1 MQLNERQMMKQES
14 PFSLDNKDLYQ
25 HWRDAK
31 MSDYPPILEDLIVEV
46 NDPRQLTEAEYQKL
60 LSICQQTN
68 MVIYAAKT
76 ADDPD
81 PEIALAMGRAFQ
93 VFELD
98 HNWLADETGL
108 TSLTV
113 VEGGNR
119 QNYIPYSN
127 RAINWHTDGYYN
139 TSDKQI
145 HALNL
150 HCVMPAPEGGE
161 NRLMDHEV
169 AYIKLREEN
178 PEYIKALM
186 AGDVMTIPPRMGQDG
201 AVARK
206 EETGPVFSIVP
217 ETGDLHMRYTIRTR
231 NVIWKNDPLTLEA
244 LKKLESILEN
254 DSDYSYRGKLQS
266 GMGLISNNV
275 LHDRSAFEDS
285 DEQKRLIYR
294 ARYYGRLAGTS
305 VQQVYGS

>member
-1 MQLNERQMMKQES
+1 MIES
-14 PFSLDNKDLYQ
+14 PFNPDSADLYQ
-25 HWRDAK
+25 RWRDTK
-31 MSDYPPILEDLIVEV
+31 MADYPVSLDELIIEV
-46 NDPRQLTEAEYQKL
+46 NEPRQLTEAEHKKL
-60 LSICQQTN
+60 LGLCQQTN
-68 MVIYAAKT
+68 MVIYAANT
-76 ADDPD
+76 GDDPD
-81 PEIALAMGRAFQ
+81 PEIALAMGRAFG
-93 VFELD
+93 VYELD

-113 VEGGNR
+113 VEEGNR

-139 TSDKQI
+139 TPDKQI

-169 AYIKLREEN
+169 AYILLRDDN
-178 PEYIKALM
+178 PDYIRALM
-186 AGDVMTIPPRMGQDG
+186 ADDVMTIPPRMGQDG
-201 AVARK
+201 TIARK
-206 EETGPVFSIVP
+206 EETGPVFSVNP
-217 ETGDLHMRYTIRTR
+217 HSGDLHMRYTIRTR
-231 NVIWKNDPLTLEA
+231 NVVWKNDPLTREA
-244 LKKLESILEN
+244 LQKLESLLETEG
-254 DSDYSYRGKLQS
+254 DYRYQGKLQS

-305 VQQVYGS
+305 IQEVYGSGHLW

>member
-201 AVARK
+201 TVARK

>member
-1 MQLNERQMMKQES
+1 MNLNKQITNHHS
-14 PFSLDNKDLYQ
+14 PFHLDNNELYQ
-25 HWRDAK
+25 RWRDQK
-31 MSDYPPILEDLIVEV
+31 MSHYPKLLEELVVEV
-46 NDPRQLTEAEYQKL
+46 DDPRQLTQIEYQKL
-60 LSICQQTN
+60 LRLCQKTN
-68 MVIYAAKT
+68 MAVYAANT
-76 ADDPD
+76 GDDPD
-81 PEIALAMGRAFQ
+81 HEIALAMGRAFK

-98 HNWLADETGL
+98 HNWLADENGL

-113 VEGGNR
+113 VEEGNR

-139 TSDKQI
+139 AADKQI

-169 AYIKLREEN
+169 AYIQLRDEN
-178 PEYIKALM
+178 PEYIRALM
-186 AGDVMTIPPRMGQDG
+186 ANDVMTIPPRIGKDG
-201 AVARK
+201 VIARK
-206 EETGPVFSIVP
+206 EESGPVFSVNP
-217 ETGDLHMRYTIRTR
+217 DTGDLHMRYTIRTR
-231 NVIWKNDPLTLEA
+231 NVIWKNDPLTLAA
-244 LKKLESILEN
+244 LQKLETLLERG
-254 DSDYSYRGKLQS
+254 SDYIYKGKLEP

-285 DEQKRLIYR
+285 DVQKRLIYR

-305 VQQVYGS
+305 VQEVYGL